1 MDFDCA
7 HLRLFLTCKD
17 HMVSN
22 ENFDLLHHEEYD
34 LLTTSP
40 KPNSEKLSD
49 YYKSE
54 AYISHT
60 DSKKT
65 FLDKVYQQVRSV
77 MLKKKIELLE
87 KHLPQKG
94 KVLDL
99 GAGTGDF
106 LQTAKKNAWEIEGI
120 EPNEKAR
127 KIAEEKQV
135 FLKTESKSFAGSA
148 FDVISMWHVLEHV
161 PDLEKQL
168 NELDRLLKKNGVLF
182 IAVPNF
188 KSYDAEHY
196 QEFWAA
202 YDVPRHLWHFSKT
215 SISKIFDEFGFEI
228 VATHPLKFD
237 SYYVSLLSEKHKTG
251 KSNFVKAFWT
261 GFRSNS
267 KAKRTNQYSS
277 MIYVLKRQ

>member
-1 MDFDCA
+1 
-7 HLRLFLTCKD
+7 
-17 HMVSN
+17 
-22 ENFDLLHHEEYD
+22 
-34 LLTTSP
+34 
-40 KPNSEKLSD
+40 
-49 YYKSE
+49 
-54 AYISHT
+54 
-60 DSKKT
+60 
-65 FLDKVYQQVRSV
+65 
-77 MLKKKIELLE
+77 
-87 KHLPQKG
+87 
-94 KVLDL
+94 
-99 GAGTGDF
+99 
-106 LQTAKKNAWEIEGI
+106 
-120 EPNEKAR
+120 
-127 KIAEEKQV
+127 
-135 FLKTESKSFAGSA
+135 